1 MSKFLIIISFFII
14 ISAKE
19 FYNYKH
25 YNLSEFLPLNKDKS
39 IFLVDTRDY
48 SKIIKGIIPNSI
60 AIPLKIRYNITI
72 TALIEKTEKIILITE
87 KRKYKN
93 SLQLTE
99 KLGYKNILGYFFI
112 EDWTNELIT
121 INDIKLNENSIKKK
135 KKDYELIDI
144 REEDEHKKNGNIKDT
159 INIPF
164 STIKNN
170 LNNINKSKINYIM
183 DKRGYKSAILISFLL
198 REGYDKN
205 KLFIVKGGYFKL
217 KLFYKKEKKEDL

>member
-19 FYNYKH
+19 FYNYQH

-121 INDIKLNENSIKKK
+121 INDIKLNENSIKKI

>member
-1 MSKFLIIISFFII
+1 MNWLLF
-14 ISAKE
+14 E
-19 FYNYKH
+19 
-25 YNLSEFLPLNKDKS
+25 
-39 IFLVDTRDY
+39 
-48 SKIIKGIIPNSI
+48 
-60 AIPLKIRYNITI
+60 
-72 TALIEKTEKIILITE
+72 
-87 KRKYKN
+87 
-93 SLQLTE
+93 
-99 KLGYKNILGYFFI
+99 
-112 EDWTNELIT
+112 
-121 INDIKLNENSIKKK
+121 IKLNENSIKKIK
-135 KKDYELIDI
+135 KEYELIDI

-183 DKRGYKSAILISFLL
+183 DRRGYKSAILISFLL